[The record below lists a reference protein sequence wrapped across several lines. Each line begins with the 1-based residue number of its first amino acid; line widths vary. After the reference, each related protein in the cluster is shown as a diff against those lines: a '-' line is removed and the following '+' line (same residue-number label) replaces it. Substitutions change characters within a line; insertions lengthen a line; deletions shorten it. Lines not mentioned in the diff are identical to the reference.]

1 MVIETVDRVRAR
13 NFTLLFEQF
22 KAARRLVNPGEPER
36 GMLTR
41 FSEHLGMNRIYLS
54 NIKSGAKVIGVMTAR
69 NMEAKMGMPEG
80 WMDTDHSRDE
90 SLMTD
95 DDMAFQ
101 DSVMAV
107 YRQAPEASRALLLR
121 AFQALL
127 TGKPIQEAL
136 TDSSTAAQKHAKA

>member
-1 MVIETVDRVRAR
+1 
-13 NFTLLFEQF
+13 
-22 KAARRLVNPGEPER
+22 
-36 GMLTR
+36 MLKR
-41 FSEHLGMNRIYLS
+41 FAEHLEMSPVYLS

-69 NMEAKMGMPEG
+69 KVEEKMGVPEG

-95 DDMAFQ
+95 DDLAFQ

-127 TGKPIQEAL
+127 TGKPVDEAVA
-136 TDSSTAAQKHAKA
+136 DSSTHAKKHAKA